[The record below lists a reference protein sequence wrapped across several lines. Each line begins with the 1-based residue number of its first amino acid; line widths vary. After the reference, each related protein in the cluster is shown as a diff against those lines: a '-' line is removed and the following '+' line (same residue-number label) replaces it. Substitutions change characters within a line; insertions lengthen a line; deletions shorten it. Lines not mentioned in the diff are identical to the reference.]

1 MKIIVAGCVKTGTKS
16 LTEALTKLDYNVYNY
31 MEHFWFHREQWER
44 FFEGKGKVEDFRQM
58 YEDVDV
64 VCDGPIS
71 FFWEEIFSVYPD
83 AKIILTVRDNE
94 DQWFE
99 SRKRHVIRQSTN
111 ITWKLIHLFSPI
123 GRTFHR
129 YRRTIYRLIYGGNLT
144 SLLSNTVL
152 NEIVQR
158 RHYRQ
163 QITYVPQ
170 VSLSFVLYIQKVPK
184 DQLLIYNVKEGWEP
198 LCKFLGVETPDEPFP
213 HKNKL
218 GEVYEVFLKECP
230 KAQRM
235 QKEMYISVSILFA
248 LTAVAGSFAL
258 TRVFR

>member
-16 LTEALTKLDYNVYNY
+16 LAEALTKLDYNVYDY
-31 MEHFWFHREQWER
+31 LEHFWYHGEQWER

-71 FFWEEIFSVYPD
+71 FFWEEIFSVHPD

-111 ITWKLIHLFSPI
+111 ITWKLIHLFSPN
-123 GRTFHR
+123 GRKFHR
-129 YRRTIYRLIYGGNLT
+129 YRRNLYRKLYGGNLT
-144 SLLSNTVL
+144 YLLSNTVL
-152 NEIVQR
+152 NEIVTR
-158 RHYRQ
+158 RYYRQ

-170 VSLSFVLYIQKVPK
+170 KVPK
-184 DQLLIYNVKEGWEP
+184 NQLLIYNVKEGWEP

-218 GEVYEVFLKECP
+218 GEAYEAFLK
-230 KAQRM
+230 
-235 QKEMYISVSILFA
+235 
-248 LTAVAGSFAL
+248 
-258 TRVFR
+258 